1 LLEGGYLHKMGKLIN
16 LLVMLIFIDL
26 FFIITGQLIVD
37 ETNPSSLIL
46 GAIIDPKTILSSD
59 FFKTF
64 FLVAGIASILT
75 VGAVVTGIINKA
87 GIDII
92 GFASATVL
100 LTGLSGDYLTIFG
113 ILKEASPILAT
124 LVFGPIIITFI
135 IVLVEW
141 VRGKD

>member
-1 LLEGGYLHKMGKLIN
+1 MGKMIN
-16 LLVMLIFIDL
+16 FLVILIFIDL
-26 FFIITGQLIVD
+26 LFIVTGQLVIT

-46 GAIIDPKTILSSD
+46 QAILDPETILSTQ
-59 FFKTF
+59 FFATF
-64 FLVAGIASILT
+64 FTVAGVASILT

-100 LTGLSGDYLTIFG
+100 LTGLAGDYITIFN
-113 ILKEASPILAT
+113 LLRVQNPILAT
-124 LVFGPIIITFI
+124 LLFGPIIVLFI
-135 IVLVEW
+135 FVLVEW

>member
-1 LLEGGYLHKMGKLIN
+1 MGKLIN
-16 LLVMLIFIDL
+16 FITILIFIDL
-26 FFIITGQLIVD
+26 LFIITGQLVIT

-46 GAIIDPKTILSSD
+46 QAILNPETILSTQ
-59 FFKTF
+59 FFATF
-64 FLVAGIASILT
+64 FTVAGIASILT

-100 LTGLSGDYLTIFG
+100 LTGLAGDYLSIWG
-113 ILKEASPILAT
+113 ILREANPVLAT
-124 LVFGPIIITFI
+124 LVFGPIIVLFI
-135 IVLVEW
+135 MVLVEW